1 MSLDHSQTPEEYLK
15 HLPKVRPQLPVQKYK
30 LDDSAFSRW
39 SATDGTS
46 YLYQRLRVPS
56 DHRYAVAY
64 GKIEPEKYIDWFFYY
79 EEIIINLKVLESLE
93 KNQKLISRGSYLN
106 IEPLSIIPEAI
117 RRWHRQDNR
126 NETLKKINLVVNSA
140 IELINQKNEGK
151 IHLDTSE
158 YLRKSL
164 VGIENL
170 KETYATCFQTCAR
183 LDVIIDKIKTSL
195 SKKEIDEDDI

>member
-1 MSLDHSQTPEEYLK
+1 MN
-15 HLPKVRPQLPVQKYK
+15 
-30 LDDSAFSRW
+30 
-39 SATDGTS
+39 
-46 YLYQRLRVPS
+46 
-56 DHRYAVAY
+56 
-64 GKIEPEKYIDWFFYY
+64 Y

-106 IEPLSIIPEAI
+106 IEPVSIIPEAI

-140 IELINQKNEGK
+140 IELMNQKNEGK
-151 IHLDTSE
+151 INLDTSE

-170 KETYATCFQTCAR
+170 KETYAICFQTCAR

-195 SKKEIDEDDI
+195 TKKEIDEDDI

>member
-30 LDDSAFSRW
+30 LDDNAFSRW

-79 EEIIINLKVLESLE
+79 EEIIITVSGKARIHYQYCPPFDKQQSFDVEYPDIFATSPGTKMRWEN
-93 KNQKLISRGSYLN
+93 ISKD
-106 IEPLSIIPEAI
+106 EPWVYIIVAMPAGDKAYYEMA
-117 RRWHRQDNR
+117 
-126 NETLKKINLVVNSA
+126 
-140 IELINQKNEGK
+140 
-151 IHLDTSE
+151 
-158 YLRKSL
+158 
-164 VGIENL
+164 ENM
-170 KETYATCFQTCAR
+170 
-183 LDVIIDKIKTSL
+183 S
-195 SKKEIDEDDI
+195 S